1 MVVGQK
7 RKTLEELTAELY
19 GEGVAA
25 EEKTLQAAAAGETV
39 GEDYGKKAAEVQ

>member
-25 EEKTLQAAAAGETV
+25 EEKALHAAPVGETA
-39 GEDYGKKAAEVQ
+39 GEDYGKKISDEQ